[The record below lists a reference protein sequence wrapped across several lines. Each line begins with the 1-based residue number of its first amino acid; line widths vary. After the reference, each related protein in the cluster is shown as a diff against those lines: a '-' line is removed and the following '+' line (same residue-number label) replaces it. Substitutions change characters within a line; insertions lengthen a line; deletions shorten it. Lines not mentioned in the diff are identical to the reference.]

1 MVTKRLILTKFAQT
15 NIDMQKIILTLVLLI
30 STSLAWSQS
39 DAQRKL
45 EERKAQ
51 LQKEISAA
59 RAALNSEKKKEK
71 SVMTQIVQ
79 QSAKIK
85 LQEKL
90 IATTEKQARLL
101 GDDIYTN
108 QLKINALKKEL
119 EVLKADYAKMIV
131 KSYKS
136 RSEQS
141 RAMFVLSSEN
151 FLQAYKR
158 AQYMKQYANYRK
170 NQGEE
175 IKVKSTEL
183 AGFNEKL
190 SAQKKEKQKV
200 IVENEKEK
208 GELEKAKAE
217 QEKVMQSI
225 KKDVKKYTA
234 EINKKQKEAKEA
246 DRQIK
251 KMIREAIAEAN
262 RKAAAA
268 AKKANPKATAAETK
282 AIENSSKIVLTPEG
296 KIVSN
301 NFKANR
307 GKLSWPVSK
316 GFISLKYGDQPH
328 PLQKSLIVH
337 CSGVEISTEAGES
350 ARAVFEGEVTKVQVL
365 SGNMIV
371 VYVQHGEFFTVYQN
385 LTSVNVSAG
394 TKVSRLQTIGKI
406 ATRGGAT
413 TLKFMIMQNTDL
425 LNPESWISR

>member
-1 MVTKRLILTKFAQT
+1 
-15 NIDMQKIILTLVLLI
+15 MQKIILTLVLLL

-51 LQKEISAA
+51 LQKEIAAA

-141 RAMFVLSSEN
+141 RAMFILSSEN

-175 IKVKSTEL
+175 IKVKSAEL

-208 GELEKAKAE
+208 QELEKAKTE

-246 DRQIK
+246 DRQIQ

-350 ARAVFEGEVTKVQVL
+350 ARAVFEGEVTKVHVI

-385 LTSVNVSAG
+385 LSSVNVSAG
-394 TKVSRLQTIGKI
+394 TKVSRLQPIGKI

-413 TLKFMIMQNTDL
+413 TLKFMIMQNADL